1 MKKINIENLIITLL
15 ILIVPITIYGNLF
28 ENDLFFDIKTGESIL
43 KYGIDFKDHFSFH
56 HNLIYLYHHWLYD
69 LIIFFIYKI
78 FNYNGIRIF
87 FVLINSL
94 FGFIY
99 FNALNKYSPNKIF
112 SAIITLFIL
121 IITNYAFQSRVQ
133 SITYILFFLEI
144 IYLNKLYAQGKKKDI
159 FILSTISILIL
170 NLHMPLWIL
179 FVILLLPYLFE
190 ATLYLIHNRKSELKK
205 ESLIEKTKNYKITI
219 ICFLIILFTGLI
231 TPLKLNSYTFFI
243 KVLKSNSYSFISEMQ
258 KTILFYHYWVWIILL
273 IFIILTYSKLLRI
286 KIRDF
291 MLVIGLFVFSLLA
304 NRNVIYFLIVCPF
317 IIIKSI
323 EYEKIS
329 NTNLIKKIKCM
340 LNNSHKTIIKIFS
353 IVFIS
358 IIYIFNIKINFI
370 NITKKINDAYP
381 DKTVLYIKKNLDYKN
396 IKQYND
402 FNYGSYLEFYN
413 IPVFIDSRAE
423 VYVKNFNGGKDIVS
437 DYLKTND
444 MKSYKEVFKKY
455 KFNYAIVETN
465 SNINYY
471 LSINTNW
478 KLIFKEKGFRLYK
491 KIQ

>member
-1 MKKINIENLIITLL
+1 
-15 ILIVPITIYGNLF
+15 
-28 ENDLFFDIKTGESIL
+28 
-43 KYGIDFKDHFSFH
+43 
-56 HNLIYLYHHWLYD
+56 
-69 LIIFFIYKI
+69 
-78 FNYNGIRIF
+78 
-87 FVLINSL
+87 
-94 FGFIY
+94 
-99 FNALNKYSPNKIF
+99 
-112 SAIITLFIL
+112 
-121 IITNYAFQSRVQ
+121 
-133 SITYILFFLEI
+133 
-144 IYLNKLYAQGKKKDI
+144 
-159 FILSTISILIL
+159 
-170 NLHMPLWIL
+170 MPLWIL

-205 ESLIEKTKNYKITI
+205 ETLIEKTKNYKITI